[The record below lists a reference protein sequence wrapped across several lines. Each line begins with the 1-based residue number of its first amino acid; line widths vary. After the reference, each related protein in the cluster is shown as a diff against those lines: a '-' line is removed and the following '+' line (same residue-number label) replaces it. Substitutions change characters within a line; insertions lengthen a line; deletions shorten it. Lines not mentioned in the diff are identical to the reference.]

1 MGDKNHNRL
10 PINLPQ
16 LQNLIKRDKDAYAEE
31 FNQQYRHYQALLQIF
46 HLKPTAESKELDDI
60 VMFLAQIS
68 HCYPDVLSSFPNELT
83 QILQQNS
90 TTMNPQLRFTMCRAL
105 MLLRSKG
112 LIEPGVILELFFKL
126 FRCQDKELRK
136 ALYSHIINDIK
147 SMNAK
152 RKNNSV
158 NTQLQNFMYSM
169 LSDSNATAVKLSLDI
184 MKELYGR
191 DVWKDTKTVNAISTA
206 CFSPI
211 TKVLVSALTFFLGKE
226 KDDKKDSDDSD
237 DDDGTKKNEQQM
249 LLAHRVGKHTK
260 KRKKRLDRA
269 RAKLREKEKK
279 KKKPDMFDTAALH
292 LLHDPQGFAE
302 RLMTQVEKTTERFE
316 VKLMMIDLV
325 SRLIG
330 VHSLFL
336 FNFYPYLQRFMQ
348 PHQREVPKILLFGAQ
363 ASHDLVPPEILQPM
377 VRTIVNNF
385 VTERNANEV
394 VAVGINAVREICN
407 RSPLTMTDDLLGDL
421 AAYKNSKAKPISMAA
436 RSIIGAFREIN
447 PEMLKR
453 KDRGRMTEARKERL
467 AMGDTRKAYGQLS
480 AAEGVLGAEV
490 LLGEAGA
497 EEDNEEGEEEER
509 GDEEEGPIAEKNVKG
524 SGEDEGT
531 QDQAEDDGDGAESDV
546 EFSDFPDMESDDDSD
561 DNGEGENDDDDE
573 EDDDDDD
580 DDDDG
585 NDDAES
591 IPRSATES
599 VASSRVS
606 TASRSKRA
614 ERSDKERRRQRRH
627 RKAEI
632 LKEKAEEIKAQG
644 AKNAK
649 LDVNAIKERMEKA
662 RDISASGYVFTQED
676 FKRIKAR
683 QNEKSVKL
691 DSKNRKRK
699 LERDSDD
706 DDDEDDSDDDSDEED
721 SDHDGPLLKIGAI
734 EGVHAKRKNNKQ
746 AKIEAIKKGREGR
759 EKFGGRKEKM
769 NPFASENTKQKKKH
783 QPFMMVK
790 QKMRHKKKT
799 SFREKQAK
807 LKKSM
812 MRREKNSH

>member
-16 LQNLIKRDKDAYAEE
+16 LQNLIKRDKDAYTEE

-279 KKKPDMFDTAALH
+279 KKKPDLFDTAALH

-407 RSPLTMTDDLLGDL
+407 RAPLTMTDDLLGDL

-453 KDRGRMTEARKERL
+453 KDRGRMTEARKERMAL
-467 AMGDTRKAYGQLS
+467 GDARKAYGQSS

-490 LLGEAGA
+490 LGEAGREA
-497 EEDNEEGEEEER
+497 NDDEEER
-509 GDEEEGPIAEKNVKG
+509 GDEEEGLAADENVEDPG
-524 SGEDEGT
+524 DDEGARE
-531 QDQAEDDGDGAESDV
+531 QAEEGEEGAESDV
-546 EFSDFPDMESDDDSD
+546 EFSDFSDMEADDDSD
-561 DNGEGENDDDDE
+561 DDDNDDGEEEDSDDDEDGEEDEHYE
-573 EDDDDDD
+573 EDDDV
-580 DDDDG
+580 
-585 NDDAES
+585 ES

-606 TASRSKRA
+606 TASRNKRA

-706 DDDEDDSDDDSDEED
+706 DDDDDSDEHSDEED

-746 AKIEAIKKGREGR
+746 AKIEAIRKGREGR

>member
-1 MGDKNHNRL
+1 MGEANFYYFTCLKKLPRKTGFIMGDKNHNRL

-68 HCYPDVLSSFPNELT
+68 HCYPDVLSSFPAELT
-83 QILQQNS
+83 QILQQNA
-90 TTMNPQLRFTMCRAL
+90 TTMNPQLRYTMCRAL
-105 MLLRSKG
+105 MLLRSKA
-112 LIEPGVILELFFKL
+112 LIGPGVILELFFKL

-136 ALYSHIINDIK
+136 SLYSHIINDIK
-147 SMNAK
+147 SMNMK

-158 NTQLQNFMYSM
+158 NTQLRNFMYSM
-169 LSDSNATAVKLSLDI
+169 LGDSNATAVKLSLDI

-226 KDDKKDSDDSD
+226 KDDKKDSDDSS

-269 RAKLREKEKK
+269 RAKLRQKEKK
-279 KKKPDMFDTAALH
+279 KKKPEMFDTAALH

-377 VRTIVNNF
+377 VRTIVDNF

-407 RSPLTMTDDLLGDL
+407 RAPLTMTDDLLGDL
-421 AAYKNSKAKPISMAA
+421 AGYKNSKAKPIAMAA
-436 RSIIGAFREIN
+436 RSIIGVFREIN
-447 PEMLKR
+447 PEMLQR
-453 KDRGRMTEARKERL
+453 KDRGRMTEARKEKL
-467 AMGDTRKAYGQLS
+467 AMGDTRKAYGQTS
-480 AAEGVLGAEV
+480 TVEGVLGAEV
-490 LLGEAGA
+490 LGESAGGDEVEDGDEEQSNGDTEGGVDGIQDKYYA
-497 EEDNEEGEEEER
+497 ENEVEDEKEEEEGKDEAEREDKDEEGE
-509 GDEEEGPIAEKNVKG
+509 DEE
-524 SGEDEGT
+524 GELEM
-531 QDQAEDDGDGAESDV
+531 SD
-546 EFSDFPDMESDDDSD
+546 FSDMDDDEDDSD
-561 DNGEGENDDDDE
+561 DDGSDE
-573 EDDDDDD
+573 EDDESDDE
-580 DDDDG
+580 DDG
-585 NDDAES
+585 ES
-591 IPRSATES
+591 TPRCGSGS
-599 VASSRVS
+599 VTSPRMS
-606 TASRSKRA
+606 TASKRKGP
-614 ERSDKERRRQRRH
+614 ERSDKERRRQRRQ

-632 LKEKAEEIKAQG
+632 LKEKADEIKAQG

-649 LDVNAIKERMEKA
+649 LDVNGIKERMEKA

-699 LERDSDD
+699 LEKGSDD
-706 DDDEDDSDDDSDEED
+706 DDDDSEDDSDEGD

-734 EGVHAKRKNNKQ
+734 EGVHAKRKNDKQ

-759 EKFGGRKEKM
+759 EKL
-769 NPFASENTKQKKKH
+769 A
-783 QPFMMVK
+783 
-790 QKMRHKKKT
+790 
-799 SFREKQAK
+799 
-807 LKKSM
+807 
-812 MRREKNSH
+812 